1 MFWESAAAYSQINDI
16 LSRPNLTIK
25 ELLDDDDVLQ
35 KCREKDPRLI
45 NFLSRSDNLDYLIDL
60 VSRTPKCSNFNRDLY
75 RYSSLACEILTNDIN
90 EILDGIIELT
100 ESTIDQHTPN
110 ESHNNG
116 SNNNNNHNNHMLESN
131 QIKSIPI
138 PSSFSSPVPSSS
150 MIINDHSLTEIN
162 NNTND
167 QSCNDMLIVGN
178 NSSELHQ
185 INHNLIDHYSNVHDD
200 DGTNHLSSSMSIINE
215 SSSIINGHNSSQ
227 LFDNNNHNNS
237 ANDLNEILSS
247 SLKLSPP
254 MSLSTPHSSTI
265 TKITKSNEAIQV
277 DSSMTTCRRRLD
289 LLLKFF
295 HYSNQPVNPL
305 SASFVSRLLIHL
317 TLHRGNIIIPY
328 LRSSNEFLDQLF
340 LSLDSSSVADLII
353 QLSQQETKQQHMIF
367 EWFKTD
373 RLVERLIEKFD
384 PIYSSDAHESAAHC
398 LIELITVLRNY
409 LVNNPPNSDNS
420 DMIVNSMTTA
430 TTTTNNVGGSSI
442 FGSPLNSTYSSLF
455 DKDEETYKAAEN
467 LLNVLESEETMSML
481 LNRITANEYVVPSI
495 LVSCVNVCIAL
506 IGKRKPESSFPVG
519 EDGHGLDFDALIKC
533 SGDISSNLKCILRNN
548 TNLGNNLSSTV
559 DNDISD
565 LVEKSNQF
573 ITSSKDDNTNTTTTN
588 NNNTVID
595 KLHIM
600 KASENLIKTSLPRLN
615 ELHDFLK
622 RFHPQFYNCM
632 PTTHCTLNPPLG
644 CCRLAILQLIA
655 SLISL
660 PISTNLSKAIVD
672 IGFVK
677 TSMEL
682 FALYPYNTFL
692 HHYVTDIIKSVF
704 KHSGLVNNIN
714 GNNNST
720 NISDDNK
727 TNHLINTTPSTI
739 TVELSTN
746 HDNNQIT
753 ESLSPSIS
761 SSSADSSTNTATTD
775 SDNVVNPT
783 NSSNT
788 NQLNPYDNGSDIN
801 LIHQNE
807 NEYSRNILI
816 SLIKDHQLI
825 DWCLTLSPLPSLNER
840 PNDEDSPNCLV
851 RLSKHPL
858 KSGYSGHIWQIGN
871 LIVAAMNGPYGE
883 FLKSLIQDLH
893 PNTQK
898 LWSDFV
904 KDLDGINSVEVAET
918 SQSAI
923 ENLNHS
929 DVPFVLAPVTSSNLM
944 QNKLLDLN
952 GKSSSYFLDDID
964 NDKHGEYGKN
974 NHEYLAYHPV
984 IPASTIVNLHRQTI
998 LQNFMDSWLDPDEE
1012 SEHNDNSN
1020 SIYDHNNNNQSEEKD
1035 QVKTPDIH
1043 IGVPGPFGEMYFHN
1057 NIDSDDDFL
1066 NGRDNEDD
1074 EKDENDELEEGKDNV
1089 HSRGY
1094 FNIEEDDDDDDDEE
1108 DLKSPIQIKQQHS
1121 SKQSIINTSS
1131 STSLLHNDSN
1141 KLTEVSYVTT
1151 HNNESSISIN
1161 SNGKLSTTIPTP
1173 TTTTTHTT
1181 TTINSSISEDI
1192 EIQLLNNDEETD
1204 QTKHNTSSESIVT
1217 LLNGN
1222 FFKKQFKLCTII

>member
-45 NFLSRSDNLDYLIDL
+45 NFLSRPDNLDYLIDL
-60 VSRTPKCSNFNRDLY
+60 VSRTPKSSDFNRDLY
-75 RYSSLACEILTNDIN
+75 RYSSLACEILTNDIS

-110 ESHNNG
+110 ESHNN
-116 SNNNNNHNNHMLESN
+116 ESN
-131 QIKSIPI
+131 QIKSILI
-138 PSSFSSPVPSSS
+138 PSSFSSPLPSSS
-150 MIINDHSLTEIN
+150 LIINDHSLTEIN
-162 NNTND
+162 NNND

-178 NSSELHQ
+178 NSSELYQ
-185 INHNLIDHYSNVHDD
+185 INHNLTDHYSNVHDH

-215 SSSIINGHNSSQ
+215 SSIINGHNSSQ

-237 ANDLNEILSS
+237 VNDLNEIFSS
-247 SLKLSPP
+247 SLKLSPQIL
-254 MSLSTPHSSTI
+254 LSTPHSSPI
-265 TKITKSNEAIQV
+265 TKITKSNDAIQV
-277 DSSMTTCRRRLD
+277 DSSTTKRRRLD
-289 LLLKFF
+289 LLLNFF

-328 LRSSNEFLDQLF
+328 LRSSKEFLDQLF

-398 LIELITVLRNY
+398 LIELVTVLRNY
-409 LVNNPPNSDNS
+409 LVNNPPNLDNS
-420 DMIVNSMTTA
+420 DMLVNSMTA
-430 TTTTNNVGGSSI
+430 VTTTTNNIGGSSI

-481 LNRITANEYVVPSI
+481 LNRIIANEYVVPSI

-506 IGKRKPESSFPVG
+506 IGKKKPESSFPVG
-519 EDGHGLDFDALIKC
+519 EDGYGLDFDALIKC
-533 SGDISSNLKCILRNN
+533 SGDLSSNLKFILRNN

-559 DNDISD
+559 DNHHISD

-573 ITSSKDDNTNTTTTN
+573 ITSSKDDNTNTTN
-588 NNNTVID
+588 NSNTVID

-615 ELHDFLK
+615 ELHDLLK

-644 CCRLAILQLIA
+644 RGRLAILQLIA

-704 KHSGLVNNIN
+704 KHSGLVNTNN

-720 NISDDNK
+720 NISNDNK
-727 TNHLINTTPSTI
+727 TNHLINTTTSTI
-739 TVELSTN
+739 TVELSSN

-753 ESLSPSIS
+753 ESLFPSIS

-775 SDNVVNPT
+775 SDNVVSST

-788 NQLNPYDNGSDIN
+788 NKFNPYDNIGGIN
-801 LIHQNE
+801 LIHQND
-807 NEYSRNILI
+807 NEYSKNILI

-840 PNDEDSPNCLV
+840 PNDGDSPSCLV
-851 RLSKHPL
+851 RLSKHPV

-904 KDLDGINSVEVAET
+904 KDLDGINSVEVAEI

-923 ENLNHS
+923 ESLNHS

-964 NDKHGEYGKN
+964 NDKHDEYGKN

-1012 SEHNDNSN
+1012 SEHNDNNN
-1020 SIYDHNNNNQSEEKD
+1020 SIYDDNNNKSEEKD

-1043 IGVPGPFGEMYFHN
+1043 IGVPGPLGEMYFHN
-1057 NIDSDDDFL
+1057 NSDSDDDFF
-1066 NGRDNEDD
+1066 NGRANEDD
-1074 EKDENDELEEGKDNV
+1074 EKDENDELEKGIDNI

-1094 FNIEEDDDDDDDEE
+1094 FNIEEDDDDDDEE

-1141 KLTEVSYVTT
+1141 KLTEVSYVTN
-1151 HNNESSISIN
+1151 HNNESSMKIN
-1161 SNGKLSTTIPTP
+1161 SNSKLSTTITTP
-1173 TTTTTHTT
+1173 ITAITHT
-1181 TTINSSISEDI
+1181 TTINSSISENI
-1192 EIQLLNNDEETD
+1192 EIKLLNNDEETE
-1204 QTKHNTSSESIVT
+1204 QIKHNTSSESIVT
-1217 LLNGN
+1217 LLNAN
-1222 FFKKQFKLCTII
+1222 FFKK